1 MSDFDVDSAVYD
13 RDAEGQADELAAR
26 EVAAGLRDL
35 RAGVDR
41 RVTTHKP
48 CRKCG
53 CIDWRITKGYAICEE
68 CMLDMTGESS

>member
-1 MSDFDVDSAVYD
+1 MNDLTMGDAVYD
-13 RDAEGQADELAAR
+13 GDAEGQADELAAR

-35 RAGVDR
+35 RAGIDR

-53 CIDWRITKGYAICEE
+53 GTDWRTLAGYAICED
-68 CMLDMTGESS
+68 CLIDAGSVS